1 MKIFKLLPALMVVA
15 LNVGLTSCEK
25 DDPQEEPTLT
35 VGEFT
40 VNREVIG
47 VGQAIELSCPFEMG
61 TVTWNPTIYCSLDGG
76 EMREL
81 DKVESFKVTNFDP
94 LNGSGIMQ
102 MMYNDRKTLKIHI
115 NGLPKGEH
123 QIECQVMKYDFSTVI
138 AQKSIKFIVV
148 DADVRSSFWGE
159 TLEDTKRSVNLTAA
173 NGHGLYH
180 TTDEAAYYG
189 TYIPYSGKLEAFYQ
203 YTDNKLTEVVETQK
217 LLPENVDQLL
227 VNRFL
232 SKVDFIKA
240 YTPYKKDVKCEVIV
254 KPGGQIEERYQGM
267 LDNLLKGTNADPD
280 NGKNLIILGD
290 AILSGNIGLKYTA
303 SSGNTSYEYILMQNE
318 EDEGISDKTTYLPLL

>member
-25 DDPQEEPTLT
+25 DNPQEEPTLT
-35 VGEFT
+35 VGDFT

-47 VGQAIELSCPFEMG
+47 TGQAIELSCPFEMG

-159 TLEDTKRSVNLTAA
+159 TLEDTKRSVNLTAV
-173 NGHGLYH
+173 NGHGRYH

-189 TYIPYSGKLEAFYQ
+189 TYIPYPGKLEAYYQ
-203 YTDNKLTEVVETQK
+203 YTDNKLTEVVEIQK
-217 LLPENVDQLL
+217 LPENVDQLL

-232 SKVDFIKA
+232 NKVDLIKKYTA
-240 YTPYKKDVKCEVIV
+240 YNNHAKCEVIV

-303 SSGNTSYEYILMQNE
+303 TSGNTSYEYIIMQNE
-318 EDEGISDKTTYLPLL
+318 KDEGISDKTTYLPLL